1 MSRLVCLVVFASLI
15 LAGCSSLSVPKE
27 FQKKAES
34 LGAEY
39 YASVKPEEFRIRHSI
54 NSNNPLSIDKTKLN
68 FTVKLIHNDVVLEDL
83 QLKGGLLL
91 ESEQDFVVKDDEK
104 RLGLNL
110 EHIYVIK
117 LNEAAIES
125 FREMQSIL
133 VNKIKPLVEKGK
145 SDKKKTTPKGNLS
158 IGFGFIAKYEQEKKP
173 TKFQTEIM
181 FSRQDDYLTMAT
193 LR

>member
-110 EHIYVIK
+110 EHIYVI
-117 LNEAAIES
+117 
-125 FREMQSIL
+125 RMQRIL